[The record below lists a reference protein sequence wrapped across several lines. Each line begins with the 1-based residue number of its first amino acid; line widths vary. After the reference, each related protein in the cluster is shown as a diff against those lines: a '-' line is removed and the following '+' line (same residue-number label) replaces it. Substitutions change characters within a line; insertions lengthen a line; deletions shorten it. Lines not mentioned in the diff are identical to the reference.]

1 MTATSDESTKST
13 VPFSRIKVRTG
24 ALVFCGDEV
33 ALIRRDRAESVL
45 YTPPG
50 GNVEEGEDLRQALR
64 RELAEELDLDI
75 DLADGGDLMWVVDQ
89 RVTRPGPTPPPRKLH
104 LIYRLHITPG
114 LRATLAEQELD
125 ELPDGGHEI
134 GIVEWVDYRK
144 TAALPLFPPI
154 GPALAALDHPRAAVA
169 DAALDAVTDEN
180 YTWV

>member
-1 MTATSDESTKST
+1 MGGR
-13 VPFSRIKVRTG
+13 PTG
-24 ALVFCGDEV
+24 H
-33 ALIRRDRAESVL
+33 
-45 YTPPG
+45 PPG
-50 GNVEEGEDLRQALR
+50 PDPAAAQAAPDLPA
-64 RELAEELDLDI
+64 
-75 DLADGGDLMWVVDQ
+75 
-89 RVTRPGPTPPPRKLH
+89 PH
-104 LIYRLHITPG
+104 HPG

-154 GPALAALDHPRAAVA
+154 GPALAALDHPRAAVT